1 MAKFLQETM
10 GELSLDLKNA
20 HAVNA
25 DEFNQFMLKVPTTII
40 LLWGI
45 LTALQV
51 RHGDKVT
58 NKEILKFSKLFEDEV
73 TLEKVSR
80 EV

>member
-25 DEFNQFMLKVPTTII
+25 DEFNQFMLKVPTIDYFTMGHSNCIT
-40 LLWGI
+40 GK
-45 LTALQV
+45 ARRQ
-51 RHGDKVT
+51 G
-58 NKEILKFSKLFEDEV
+58 NKQRDFEIFQAF
-73 TLEKVSR
+73 
-80 EV
+80 